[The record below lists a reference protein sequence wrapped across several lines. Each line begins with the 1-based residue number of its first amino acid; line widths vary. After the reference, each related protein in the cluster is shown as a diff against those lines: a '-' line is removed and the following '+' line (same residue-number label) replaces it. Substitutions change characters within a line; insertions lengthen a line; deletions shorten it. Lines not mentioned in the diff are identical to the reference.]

1 MVFKERA
8 TPSVSIQ
15 AYRRVQQDYTELAEK
30 YETLRK
36 LLQGQW
42 VDTQA
47 VQEALDIDFAEGMRL
62 FDFGRIVKWNKAP
75 LNGQKVITKFRL
87 CEKTVEQLGV
97 FPFEPEDS

>member
-1 MVFKERA
+1 MVFKERT

-15 AYRRVQQDYTELAEK
+15 AYRRVQSEYTALAKK

-42 VDTQA
+42 VDTDA
-47 VQEALDIDFAEGMRL
+47 VQEALDIDFAEGMRM
-62 FDFGRIVKWNKAP
+62 FDFGRTVKWNKAP

-87 CEKTVEQLGV
+87 CEKTIDQLGI
-97 FPFEPEDS
+97 FPFEE

>member
-1 MVFKERA
+1 MVFNEKT

-15 AYRRVQQDYTELAEK
+15 AYIRVQHEYDVLAKK

-47 VQEALDIDFAEGMRL
+47 VQEAMDIDFAEGMRM
-62 FDFGRIVKWNKAP
+62 FDFGRTVKWNKAP
-75 LNGQKVITKFRL
+75 LNGQKVLTKFRL
-87 CEKTVEQLGV
+87 CEKTIDQLDI
-97 FPFEPEDS
+97 FPFDPEET